1 MSISWQRPTSHFLV
15 DLSSRSADRE
25 PGKAALPLSLRGER
39 PPAFTRNASNP
50 FLMLLRATLLVL
62 AMDRGI
68 CVLILRPVLRAA
80 PSSQPLEG
88 SPLTLTCDIQMDP
101 QSPGPPRPDPQLH
114 FSFYKDSKMVRGWD
128 RSPGHRIHTA
138 QLGDSGVYLCQAAT
152 LTFTI
157 RKQSA
162 QQHIRVKRVPVSGV
176 TLEAKPPGGQ
186 VEEGRRLVLV
196 CSAAAGTGPVNF
208 SLHRAGRDWA
218 RSLKTVAGTRR
229 MAEMELAAVR
239 ESDGGEYQCAA
250 SNGDGLVTSDGL
262 NVTVTGSGR
271 RKRAVVLGA
280 VTALLACI
288 GAVAALL
295 FRSRPWRKPETP
307 QDLETPPQLQERR
320 CSQSTAMDSTV
331 DADPEEL
338 EPGDAAPS
346 GMEPDPFSDSSL
358 TLPQFFPAPSSSPQ
372 FPERKGNDTGLPQ
385 LPPFISSLTSC
396 AASQHTPLH
405 LFFPPVYP
413 SFG

>member
-1 MSISWQRPTSHFLV
+1 MPVETEQGVEVEMMTFYSVPL
-15 DLSSRSADRE
+15 LS
-25 PGKAALPLSLRGER
+25 PPLSLAKLEASL
-39 PPAFTRNASNP
+39 PPPTLTPQHSSKTPTPLCCHDVFPRARSAHGPVFPGTGGASDTSGLKHTG
-50 FLMLLRATLLVL
+50 FHHQSVT
-62 AMDRGI
+62 MDRGI

-262 NVTVTGSGR
+262 NVTVTGEC
-271 RKRAVVLGA
+271 VV
-280 VTALLACI
+280 VSPT
-288 GAVAALL
+288 
-295 FRSRPWRKPETP
+295 TP
-307 QDLETPPQLQERR
+307 RGPSPLDLPGKASE
-320 CSQSTAMDSTV
+320 
-331 DADPEEL
+331 
-338 EPGDAAPS
+338 EPG
-346 GMEPDPFSDSSL
+346 F
-358 TLPQFFPAPSSSPQ
+358 
-372 FPERKGNDTGLPQ
+372 
-385 LPPFISSLTSC
+385 
-396 AASQHTPLH
+396 
-405 LFFPPVYP
+405 
-413 SFG
+413 